1 MGTRRRNRHRLRP
14 SEREVDAF
22 VYGRSVRVRISRA
35 VEEEIDRESF
45 EYELELSAAERASPE
60 VEQLN
65 RRYAQKVHRPLAEAE
80 EENRQ
85 ADAWRI
91 SKGITRDLEER
102 YQRQLKDEGLLATPR
117 YEKVS
122 RDATEIAGRPG
133 HRKTAGR
140 PRGDNAT
147 IRAELGDES
156 GDAGIRAALG
166 DNPHD
171 ADYGVGATVEQ
182 GSSGQDAGRPKFSY
196 ERTIDGQLT
205 VPGGRPI
212 EEWKRAFG
220 SGRRSPERPAERAA
234 LRAEL
239 APLLIELIGPPGVL
253 KRGGYVQVPKAPIAG
268 RLGVKRK
275 AINTL
280 LSEHAEK

>member
-1 MGTRRRNRHRLRP
+1 VSQKHPKRHQPRP
-14 SEREVDAF
+14 EREVDAV
-22 VYGRSVRVRISRA
+22 VYGRSARVPISRA

-45 EYELELSAAERASPE
+45 AYELELSAAERASPE

-65 RRYAQKVHRPLAEAE
+65 RRYTQKVHRTLEEAEA
-80 EENRQ
+80 ENRQ
-85 ADAWRI
+85 ADAR
-91 SKGITRDLEER
+91 ITRDLEER
-102 YQRQLKDEGLLATPR
+102 YQRQLKDEGLRATPR
-117 YEKVS
+117 YEAVS

-133 HRKTAGR
+133 HWKTAGR

-182 GSSGQDAGRPKFSY
+182 WSSGQDAGRPKLSY
-196 ERTIDGQLT
+196 ERTIDQQLT
-205 VPGGRPI
+205 VRGGRPI
-212 EEWKRAFG
+212 EEWRRAFG
-220 SGRRSPERPAERAA
+220 PGRLSPERAAERAA

-253 KRGGYVQVPKAPIAG
+253 KRGGYVQVPKAPIAR
-268 RLGVKRK
+268 RLGVKPK